1 MRRSR
6 GFSLVEVLMA
16 LAILTIVIMTTLAV
30 FTERARRI
38 QLATETVLAWQA
50 LANEAEVVRHTSF
63 NGIQQTDPLA
73 EFSSDTTILRPLRPF
88 TTKIEVAQPR
98 ATMKEVTLTITWKQG
113 KRTASLVVV
122 RTNTGGT
129 NLW

>member
-1 MRRSR
+1 
-6 GFSLVEVLMA
+6 MA
-16 LAILTIVIMTTLAV
+16 LAILTVVILTTLAV

-63 NGIQQTDPLA
+63 NAIQQTAPLA
-73 EFSSDTTILRPLRPF
+73 EFSSDTTILKPLKPF
-88 TTKIEVAQPR
+88 KTKIEVAVPR

-113 KRTASLVVV
+113 KRKASLVVI